1 MLLVHPLH
9 PLPLRPRSLRPPPHP
24 HAAYVIM
31 IAGANEIAA
40 SAVGLVYFAA
50 IGPTILV
57 KLTAPYW

>member
-1 MLLVHPLH
+1 
-9 PLPLRPRSLRPPPHP
+9 
-24 HAAYVIM
+24 M